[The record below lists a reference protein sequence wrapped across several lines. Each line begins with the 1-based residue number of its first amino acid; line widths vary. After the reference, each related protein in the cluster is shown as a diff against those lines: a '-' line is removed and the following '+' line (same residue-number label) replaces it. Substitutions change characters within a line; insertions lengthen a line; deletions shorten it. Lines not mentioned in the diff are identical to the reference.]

1 MNVWYTPERMALYQE
16 IDQRRMV
23 RYERRERE
31 ARRRQAV
38 SDVLYM
44 LKVAAGSLLALIGF
58 YCWLLLATI

>member
-1 MNVWYTPERMALYQE
+1 MDVWYTPERLALYQE
-16 IDQRRMV
+16 IDKRRMK

-38 SDVLYM
+38 EDALYM
-44 LKVAAGSLLALIGF
+44 LKVAAGSLLALVGF

>member
-38 SDVLYM
+38 ADALYM
-44 LKVAAGSLLALIGF
+44 FEVAVSSLIALIGF
-58 YCWLLLATI
+58 YCWLLIATI